1 LKYTKNK
8 GIIHCDLKPENILFI
23 DESWADIKIIDFG
36 ASCENFESGFT
47 YIQSRAYRAPE
58 VVLGIPYSHPID
70 MWAVGCIL
78 FEIIMDQQLFYPYDE
93 NQLMEEYYVTL
104 GEIPQAMLDKSQ
116 KYS

>member
-1 LKYTKNK
+1 M
-8 GIIHCDLKPENILFI
+8 

-36 ASCENFESGFT
+36 ASCESYETGFT

-58 VVLGIPYSHPID
+58 VVLGIPYSHSID

-93 NQLMEEYYVTL
+93 N
-104 GEIPQAMLDKSQ
+104 
-116 KYS
+116 